1 MLLLSSLLFFTI
13 IVFFYYYHYYHVL
26 AFIIAIVF
34 NDCYYEYTMKN
45 ILFYMCPKVSS
56 RLISDLDPAVVT
68 NLDLGQQVE
77 PASGAVE
84 PNRKSHRVLRNNGG

>member
-1 MLLLSSLLFFTI
+1 
-13 IVFFYYYHYYHVL
+13 
-26 AFIIAIVF
+26 
-34 NDCYYEYTMKN
+34 MKN